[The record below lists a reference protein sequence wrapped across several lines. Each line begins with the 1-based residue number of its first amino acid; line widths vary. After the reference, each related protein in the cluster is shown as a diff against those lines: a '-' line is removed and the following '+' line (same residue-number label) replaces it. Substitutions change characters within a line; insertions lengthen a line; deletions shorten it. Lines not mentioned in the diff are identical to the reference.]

1 MPEAYERSAES
12 TFANKRNQ
20 AMTMTI
26 LITGASSGIGRS
38 AARKF
43 ESEGWNVVAT
53 MPNTAAP
60 HGLNE
65 SERLLVAPL
74 DVRDETQ
81 CAQAVATAT
90 ARFGHID
97 ALLSNAGFGQYGA
110 FEAISPKQIED
121 QFAVNV
127 FGAMNVLRAVLPGLR
142 ARGHGLVL
150 VTSSAGA
157 RVGLPTS
164 ELYISSKF
172 ALEGFFESIWYE
184 LRAVGVG
191 VKLIEPGGV
200 DTDFHEVAE
209 RQTAAGGGIEVY
221 KDLYRKIVASRE
233 EIIASGVNSSPEDVA
248 DAIFDAAT
256 DGTSRLRYVVGD
268 DAEVLVAAVRDKP
281 EAEVLRMIARQY
293 GLDDIAP

>member
-1 MPEAYERSAES
+1 
-12 TFANKRNQ
+12 
-20 AMTMTI
+20 MTKTI

-53 MPNTAAP
+53 MPDIAAP
-60 HGLNE
+60 HGLIK
-65 SERLLVAPL
+65 SARLLVAPL
-74 DVRDETQ
+74 DVRYETQ
-81 CAQAVATAT
+81 CTQSVATAV
-90 ARFGHID
+90 AHFGHVD

-110 FEAISPKQIED
+110 FEAISPQQIEN

-127 FGAMNVLRAVLPGLR
+127 FGAMNVLRAVLPGFR
-142 ARGHGLVL
+142 ARGQGLVL

-164 ELYISSKF
+164 GLYISSKF

-184 LRAVGVG
+184 LGAVGVG

-200 DTDFHEVAE
+200 DTGFHEVAD
-209 RQTAAGGGIEVY
+209 RQTAAGGGIQVY
-221 KDLYRKIVASRE
+221 EDLYRKIVANRDR
-233 EIIASGVNSSPEDVA
+233 IIASGELASSEYVA

-268 DAEVLVAAVRDKP
+268 DAQALVAAVHDKP
-281 EAEVLRMIARQY
+281 EAEVLGMIAHQY
-293 GLDDIAP
+293 GLSEIAS

>member
-1 MPEAYERSAES
+1 
-12 TFANKRNQ
+12 
-20 AMTMTI
+20 MTQTI

-43 ESEGWNVVAT
+43 HREGWNVVAT
-53 MPNTAAP
+53 MPDIAAP
-60 HGLNE
+60 HGIDE
-65 SERLLVAPL
+65 SARLLVAPL
-74 DVRDETQ
+74 DVRDEAQ
-81 CAQAVATAT
+81 CAHVVAAAST
-90 ARFGHID
+90 RFGRID

-110 FEAISPKQIED
+110 FEAVSPKQIED

-127 FGAMNVLRAVLPGLR
+127 FGAMNVLRVVLPGFR
-142 ARGHGLVL
+142 ARGRGRGL

-157 RVGLPTS
+157 TIGLPTS

-172 ALEGFFESIWYE
+172 ALEGFFESAWYE

-200 DTDFHEVAE
+200 DTDFHRVADRE
-209 RQTAAGGGIEVY
+209 TAAGGGIEVY
-221 KDLYRKIVASRE
+221 EDLYRKIVANRGK
-233 EIIASGVNSSPEDVA
+233 IIASGVQSSPEDVA

-268 DAEVLVAAVRDKP
+268 DAEALIAAVRDRP
-281 EAEVLRMIARQY
+281 EAEVLGMIARQY
-293 GLDDIAP
+293 GLAEIAP

>member
-1 MPEAYERSAES
+1 MA
-12 TFANKRNQ
+12 K
-20 AMTMTI
+20 TI

-43 ESEGWNVVAT
+43 ESEGWNVIAT
-53 MPNTAAP
+53 MPDPSKP
-60 HGLNE
+60 HGLE
-65 SERLLVAPL
+65 VSERLITLQL
-74 DVRDETQ
+74 DVREEGQ
-81 CAQAVATAT
+81 CVAAVDTAVS
-90 ARFGHID
+90 RFGQLD

-121 QFAVNV
+121 QFGVNV
-127 FGAMNVLRAVLPGLR
+127 FGAMNVLRAALPGFR
-142 ARGHGLVL
+142 ARRKGLVL

-200 DTDFHEVAE
+200 DTGFHKVADQ
-209 RQTAAGGGIEVY
+209 RTAAGGGIEKY
-221 KDLYRKIVASRE
+221 DDLYRTIVANRE
-233 EIIASGVNSSPEDVA
+233 RIIASGGLASPEEVA
-248 DAIFDAAT
+248 NAIFKAAT
-256 DGTSRLRYVVGD
+256 DNTTRLRYVVGK
-268 DAEVLVAAVRDKP
+268 DAEHLVAAVRNMP
-281 EAEVLRMIARQY
+281 EAEVLGMIATQY
-293 GLDDIAP
+293 GLPELAPDAVDA

>member
-1 MPEAYERSAES
+1 
-12 TFANKRNQ
+12 
-20 AMTMTI
+20 MTKTI

-43 ESEGWNVVAT
+43 ATEGWNVVAT
-53 MPNTAAP
+53 MPDIAAT
-60 HGLNE
+60 HGLTE
-65 SERLLVAPL
+65 SSRLLIAPL

-81 CAQAVATAT
+81 CAQAVATAS
-90 ARFGHID
+90 ARFGRVD

-110 FEAISPKQIED
+110 FEAISPQQIED

-127 FGAMNVLRAVLPGLR
+127 FGAMNVLRAVLPGFR

-172 ALEGFFESIWYE
+172 ALEGFFESVWYE

-200 DTDFHEVAE
+200 DTGFHEVAD
-209 RQTAAGGGIEVY
+209 RRTAAGGGIEAY
-221 KDLYRKIVASRE
+221 ENMYRKIVANRDR
-233 EIIASGVNSSPEDVA
+233 IIASGELVSADTVA

-256 DGTSRLRYVVGD
+256 DGTSRLRYVVGE
-268 DAEVLVAAVRDKP
+268 DAEALVAAVHDKP
-281 EAEVLRMIARQY
+281 EAEVLGMIARQY
-293 GLDDIAP
+293 GLPEIAP